1 MARSFQH
8 GSENSGP
15 RKGGGGDGAYIE
27 QLRHLRASE
36 VTKYSLEVVN

>member
-15 RKGGGGDGAYIE
+15 RKEVPYIE
-27 QLRHLRASE
+27 KLRNLRPSE
-36 VTKYSLEVVN
+36 VTKNSLEVVN